1 MPHRRPIE
9 LARKLAL
16 IACLIGLAAGAE
28 AQRPFVTLDPFYQEE
43 TARRGFFDG
52 FALQADLAY
61 RGMQPLVAIGATVSP
76 LALSMRFDYALT
88 QHVDISAVVDASSGF
103 DGSVERAPARISWL
117 IIKPHWRDGQ
127 SDYAVR
133 LAVDPAGDGGF
144 GFRQTDLA
152 FVSTTYLSPTLST
165 DMAVGI
171 RRVRAGFERVEFQ
184 DEPVDRASYQ
194 LALADDPRPEII
206 RSRASGTEIHV
217 MWGYRYWLN
226 PSGSHV
232 VTTVSAEG
240 MQYALISTS
249 SVAQDGSA
257 LEDAGRGLDSPEGR
271 TWGGMARLNLGIEYS
286 RPSFLL
292 TPHFGLPLF
301 RWIQLPDET
310 VAFGPRADHSR
321 FGLRVTLR

>member
-1 MPHRRPIE
+1 MPHRRPIG
-9 LARKLAL
+9 LAKKLAL
-16 IACLIGLAAGAE
+16 IACFIGLAAEVE

-61 RGMQPLVAIGATVSP
+61 RGLQPLVATGATVSP
-76 LALSMRFDYALT
+76 LALSVRFDYALT
-88 QHVDISAVVDASSGF
+88 THVDISAVVDASSGF

-117 IIKPHWRDGQ
+117 IVKPHWRHGH
-127 SDYAVR
+127 SDYAIR

-165 DMAVGI
+165 DVAVGI
-171 RRVRAGFERVEFQ
+171 RRVRAGFERVEFP
-184 DEPVDRASYQ
+184 DEPVDPSNQPVFAQ
-194 LALADDPRPEII
+194 DPRPEII

-232 VTTVSAEG
+232 VSTVSAEG
-240 MQYALISTS
+240 MQYALISS
-249 SVAQDGSA
+249 SAVAHDESA
-257 LEDAGRGLDSPEGR
+257 LEDSGKGFNSPEGR
-271 TWGGMARLNLGIEYS
+271 TWGGLARLNLGIEYS

-292 TPHFGLPLF
+292 TPHFSLPLF
-301 RWIQLPDET
+301 RWIQMPDET
-310 VAFGPRADHSR
+310 IAWGPRADHSR